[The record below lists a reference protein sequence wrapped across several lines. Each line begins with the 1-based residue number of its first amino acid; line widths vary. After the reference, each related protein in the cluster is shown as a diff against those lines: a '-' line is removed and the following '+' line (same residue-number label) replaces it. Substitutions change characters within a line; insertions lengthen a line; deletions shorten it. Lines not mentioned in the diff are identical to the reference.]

1 MAKTLLE
8 MKNIVKLFPGVRAL
22 DNVNLKVEEGE
33 VHALVGENGAGK
45 STLMN
50 VLSGIYPY
58 GSYEGDILYNGEVCQ
73 FKTIKD
79 SEAKGIVIIHQE
91 LALVPYLSIGENMF
105 LGNERGNKARI
116 DWDETY
122 HRADELLRQV
132 GLTESSHTLIK
143 DIGVGKQQLVEI
155 AKALAKNVK
164 LLILDEPTASLNE
177 SDSQK
182 LLDLMLEFK
191 KQGMTSIIISHKLN
205 EISYVADKIT
215 VIRDGSTIETLTKG
229 VDDFSEA
236 RIIKGMVGRDLSDR
250 FPKRTPHIG
259 EVAMEVKDWTVY
271 HPIYE
276 GRKVVD
282 NVNFN
287 VRKGEVVGISGLMG
301 AGRTELA
308 MSIFGRSYGSHITGT
323 LTIGGKEVH
332 LKTVKEAIN
341 AKLAYVTEDRKGNG
355 LVLTNPIRVN
365 TTLARLDKVSN
376 HGVIDRDKEVQVA
389 EDYRSKLRT
398 KCPSVEQN
406 VGNLSGG
413 NQQKVLLAKWM
424 FADPDILILDE
435 PTRGIDVGAK
445 YEIYTIINQLVAEGK
460 SVVMISSE
468 LPEVLGMSD
477 RVYVMNEGRM
487 VGEFPIEEATSE
499 AIMARILQTS
509 GKGVSNND

>member
-1 MAKTLLE
+1 MADTILQ
-8 MKNIVKLFPGVRAL
+8 MKNITKLFPGVKAL
-22 DNVNLKVEEGE
+22 DNVNLEVEAGE
-33 VHALVGENGAGK
+33 IHALVGENGAGK

-50 VLSGIYPY
+50 VLSGIYPF
-58 GSYEGDILYNGEVCQ
+58 GSYEGDILFEQQECR

-105 LGNERGNKARI
+105 LGNERGTSARI
-116 DWDETY
+116 DWDQTY
-122 HRADELLRQV
+122 HRADELLAQV

-182 LLDLMLEFK
+182 LLELLLQFK
-191 KQGMTSIIISHKLN
+191 KQGMTSIIISHKLG

-229 VDDFSEA
+229 VDDFSET

-250 FPKRTPHIG
+250 FPKRVPKIG
-259 EVAMEVKDWTVY
+259 EIAMEVQDWTVY

-282 NVNFN
+282 KVDFN
-287 VRKGEVVGISGLMG
+287 VRRGEVVGISGLMG

-308 MSIFGRSYGSHITGT
+308 MSIFGRSYGSNITGT
-323 LTIGGKEVH
+323 LKIGGKEVQ
-332 LKTVKEAIN
+332 LKKVKDAID

-355 LVLTNPIRVN
+355 LILSNPIRVN
-365 TTLARLDKVSN
+365 TTLAKMDKISKHN
-376 HGVIDRDKEVQVA
+376 VIDADKEAQVA
-389 EDYRSKLRT
+389 EEYRQKLHT

-445 YEIYTIINQLVAEGK
+445 YEIYSIINQLVAEGK
-460 SVVMISSE
+460 SVIMISSE

-487 VGEFPIEEATSE
+487 VGEFPIAEATSE

-509 GKGVSNND
+509 GKGVS

>member
-1 MAKTLLE
+1 MADTILQ
-8 MKNIVKLFPGVRAL
+8 MKNITKLFPGVKAL
-22 DNVNLKVEEGE
+22 DNVNLEVEAGE
-33 VHALVGENGAGK
+33 IHALVGENGAGK

-50 VLSGIYPY
+50 VLSGIYPF
-58 GSYEGDILYNGEVCQ
+58 GSYEGDILFEEQECR

-105 LGNERGNKARI
+105 LGNECGTSARI
-116 DWDETY
+116 DWDQTY
-122 HRADELLRQV
+122 HRADELLAQV

-182 LLDLMLEFK
+182 LLELLLQFK
-191 KQGMTSIIISHKLN
+191 KQGMTSIIISHKLG

-229 VDDFSEA
+229 VDDFSET

-250 FPKRTPHIG
+250 FPKRVPKIG
-259 EVAMEVKDWTVY
+259 EIAMEVQAWTVY

-282 NVNFN
+282 KVDFN
-287 VRKGEVVGISGLMG
+287 VRRGEVVGISGLMG

-308 MSIFGRSYGSHITGT
+308 MSIFGRSYGSNITGT
-323 LTIGGKEVH
+323 LKIGGKEVQ
-332 LKTVKEAIN
+332 LKKVKDAID

-355 LVLTNPIRVN
+355 LILSNPIRVN
-365 TTLARLDKVSN
+365 TTLAKMDKISKHN
-376 HGVIDRDKEVQVA
+376 VIDADKEAQVA
-389 EDYRSKLRT
+389 EEYRQKLHT

-435 PTRGIDVGAK
+435 PTRGIDIGAK

-460 SVVMISSE
+460 SVIMISSE

-487 VGEFPIEEATSE
+487 VGEFPITEATSE

-509 GKGVSNND
+509 GKGVS